1 MQTPEALKA
10 QIDSA
15 TDLQSVIKTMK
26 ALAAVS
32 IQQYESAIEALRDYS
47 CTIELGLQILLSQPR
62 YKAEKLWRS
71 EYLANPE
78 GQLGLV
84 VFWVRPGFVWTV
96 QSANRPAFGGL
107 FGGFHWPLLNA
118 INGVAAVGARPI
130 FFAAGFWVLP

>member
-71 EYLANPE
+71 EYLTKPRRAT
-78 GQLGLV
+78 GVGC
-84 VFWVRPGFVWTV
+84 FWVSDQGLCGQFNQQIAPK
-96 QSANRPAFGGL
+96 PFGGVML
-107 FGGFHWPLLNA
+107 GDKKSTGPYSERNQTGWP
-118 INGVAAVGARPI
+118 R
-130 FFAAGFWVLP
+130 